1 MEQHDQSRHQSR
13 KAALCGMMAALT
25 VVILCLGGMIP
36 LATFACAML
45 AMLCLIPAVCE
56 YGAGTAALLYAA
68 ASILVLLLGIFITIA
83 GSFGGAGGSVAASTV
98 QREPLPAGSVTET
111 GYYTDELGWIVDETM
126 LVRGMR
132 DFYKATGVQ
141 PYLYLT
147 DNVDGN
153 TEPSANEMG
162 EFSARLY
169 DQLFQDEG
177 HFLLVY
183 QEAWGNYMVGYTAGT
198 QAKSIMDDEAVGILR
213 DYLDRYNTSDLSDE
227 EYFSTVFQKTGE
239 RIMTVTKSPWPV
251 AAALLG
257 AAALAAVLYLWWKK
271 SKEKKEKEREQL
283 QEMLNTPL
291 TTFGNDQ
298 DGNGRDDAR
307 FYTNTISR
315 AVPLTGTITT
325 REETSGGGQ
334 NQ

>member
-1 MEQHDQSRHQSR
+1 MGGWGWGVPRTR
-13 KAALCGMMAALT
+13 T
-25 VVILCLGGMIP
+25 VFVPVGRGGGGGGYSPPPPGPGGRDVGNGCLSVVMGV
-36 LATFACAML
+36 A
-45 AMLCLIPAVCE
+45 
-56 YGAGTAALLYAA
+56 
-68 ASILVLLLGIFITIA
+68 ILVLLLGIFITIA

-213 DYLDRYNTSDLSDE
+213 DYLDRYYYDTSSLSDE
-227 EYFSTVFQKTGE
+227 EYFSKVFQETAL
-239 RIMTVTKSPWPV
+239 RIMTVTKSPFARARERSSTAFFSWTVPGEKVLETCSRRSKSATLLHLPPEPV
-251 AAALLG
+251 KLELLPNRG
-257 AAALAAVLYLWWKK
+257 PGDGGGHNDGGDQLEVLGPHVGG
-271 SKEKKEKEREQL
+271 Q
-283 QEMLNTPL
+283 
-291 TTFGNDQ
+291 GGGD
-298 DGNGRDDAR
+298 DDAVKHR
-307 FYTNTISR
+307 
-315 AVPLTGTITT
+315 PQH
-325 REETSGGGQ
+325 GG
-334 NQ
+334 

>member
-1 MEQHDQSRHQSR
+1 MGGWGWGVPRTR
-13 KAALCGMMAALT
+13 T
-25 VVILCLGGMIP
+25 VFVPVGRGGGGGGYSPPPPGPGGRDVGNGCLSVVTGV
-36 LATFACAML
+36 A
-45 AMLCLIPAVCE
+45 
-56 YGAGTAALLYAA
+56 
-68 ASILVLLLGIFITIA
+68 ILVLLLGIFITIA

-298 DGNGRDDAR
+298 DGNGRDDAEDLAEK
-307 FYTNTISR
+307 YQQQEAAN
-315 AVPLTGTITT
+315 

>member
-1 MEQHDQSRHQSR
+1 M
-13 KAALCGMMAALT
+13 
-25 VVILCLGGMIP
+25 
-36 LATFACAML
+36 
-45 AMLCLIPAVCE
+45 
-56 YGAGTAALLYAA
+56 
-68 ASILVLLLGIFITIA
+68 
-83 GSFGGAGGSVAASTV
+83 
-98 QREPLPAGSVTET
+98 
-111 GYYTDELGWIVDETM
+111 
-126 LVRGMR
+126 
-132 DFYKATGVQ
+132 GV
-141 PYLYLT
+141 
-147 DNVDGN
+147 
-153 TEPSANEMG
+153 
-162 EFSARLY
+162 FSARLY
-169 DQLFQDEG
+169 DELFQDEG

-298 DGNGRDDAR
+298 DGNGRDDAEDLAEK
-307 FYTNTISR
+307 YQQQEAAN
-315 AVPLTGTITT
+315 